1 MNRPYRG
8 RFAPTPSGPLHFGSL
23 VTALAGWL
31 DARYHGGQWLLR
43 IDDLDPPRQQP
54 GAVDTILRQLDAF
67 QLHWDGDPVYQ
78 SRRSDHYQRAV
89 DTLLAEGKAFYCTL
103 SRKQLKALDHIHPGP
118 AVAQPPGPDRAVRL
132 TVPDTPLWLDDRLQG
147 RVHADLA
154 LEGGA
159 FVIRRRDGLF
169 GYQLACALAD
179 AEMAITDVVRGSDLL
194 ASTLRQPWV
203 LECLGQ
209 AAPCYAH
216 LPVVMDP
223 AGGQMSKSA
232 GAAAL
237 ASARP
242 GRLLF
247 TAHGYVGPTPP
258 PTLRAAA
265 VRADGERAGAEG
277 GRRRAQ
283 SQRLPDRRA
292 EAPVWPADGA
302 TLPQVV
308 PSAAM
313 L

>member
-67 QLHWDGDPVYQ
+67 QLHWDGEPVYQ
-78 SRRSDHYQRAV
+78 SRRSDRYQRAV
-89 DTLLAEGKAFYCTL
+89 DTLLAGGKAFYCTL

-132 TVPDTPLWLDDRLQG
+132 AVPDTPLWLDDRLQG

-169 GYQLACALAD
+169 GYQLACD
-179 AEMAITDVVRGSDLL
+179 FS
-194 ASTLRQPWV
+194 
-203 LECLGQ
+203 CLDQ
-209 AAPCYAH
+209 A
-216 LPVVMDP
+216 
-223 AGGQMSKSA
+223 
-232 GAAAL
+232 
-237 ASARP
+237 
-242 GRLLF
+242 
-247 TAHGYVGPTPP
+247 T
-258 PTLRAAA
+258 
-265 VRADGERAGAEG
+265 
-277 GRRRAQ
+277 
-283 SQRLPDRRA
+283 
-292 EAPVWPADGA
+292 
-302 TLPQVV
+302 
-308 PSAAM
+308 
-313 L
+313 

>member
-67 QLHWDGDPVYQ
+67 QLHWDGPPVYQ
-78 SRRSDHYQRAV
+78 SRRGDHYQRAV

-169 GYQLACALAD
+169 GYQLACALDD

-194 ASTLRQPWV
+194 ASTLRQQWV
-203 LECLGQ
+203 LECLGK

-223 AGGQMSKSA
+223 AGGKMSKSA

-237 ASARP
+237 DSERP
-242 GRLLF
+242 GGFLF
-247 TAHGYVGPTPP
+247 TALGYVGLTPP
-258 PTLRAAA
+258 STLRDAGVAEQLA
-265 VRADGERAGAEG
+265 WARANWTPAHQPG
-277 GRRRAQ
+277 GRR
-283 SQRLPDRRA
+283 LP
-292 EAPVWPADGA
+292 P
-302 TLPQVV
+302 
-308 PSAAM
+308 PSI
-313 L
+313 